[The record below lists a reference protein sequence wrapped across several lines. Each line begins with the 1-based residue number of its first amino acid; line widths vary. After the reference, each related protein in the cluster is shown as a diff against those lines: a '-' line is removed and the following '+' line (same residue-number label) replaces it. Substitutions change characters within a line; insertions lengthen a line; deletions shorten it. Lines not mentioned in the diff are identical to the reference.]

1 MKNIIGID
9 YGERFIG
16 LAIKKKSLN
25 TPYPLKILDSKEVD
39 ILVEIKK
46 VLDGN
51 EIEEIVIGYPIGLN
65 NHETRMT
72 KVVDKFITNDLSK
85 ISELPVIKV
94 DERMTSKLINDD
106 PERYDD
112 LSALEIL
119 NSYLIND

>member
-16 LAIKKKSLN
+16 LAIKKKLLN

-39 ILVEIKK
+39 ILVEIEK
-46 VLDGN
+46 VLHDN

-72 KVVDKFITNDLSK
+72 KVVDKFITKDLSK
-85 ISELPVIKV
+85 ICELPVIKV
-94 DERMTSKLINDD
+94 DERMTSKLINDNN
-106 PERYDD
+106 ERSDD
-112 LSALEIL
+112 LAALEIL
-119 NSYLIND
+119 YSYLIND

>member
-25 TPYPLKILDSKEVD
+25 TPYPLKILDSKKAD
-39 ILVEIKK
+39 ILDEIKK
-46 VLDGN
+46 ILVDN

-72 KVVDKFITNDLSK
+72 KVVDKFITKDLNK
-85 ISELPVIKV
+85 ICELPVIKV
-94 DERMTSKLINDD
+94 DERMTSKLINDNT
-106 PERYDD
+106 ERSDD
-112 LSALEIL
+112 LAALEIL

>member
-16 LAIKKKSLN
+16 LAIKKKLLN

-39 ILVEIKK
+39 ILVEIEK
-46 VLDGN
+46 VLHDN

-72 KVVDKFITNDLSK
+72 KVVDKFITKDLKK
-85 ISELPVIKV
+85 ICELPVIKV
-94 DERMTSKLINDD
+94 DERMTSKLINDNT
-106 PERYDD
+106 ERSDD
-112 LSALEIL
+112 LAALEIL

>member
-39 ILVEIKK
+39 ILVEIKR

-72 KVVDKFITNDLSK
+72 KVVDKFITKGLSK

-106 PERYDD
+106 TERYDD

>member
-16 LAIKKKSLN
+16 LAIKKKLLN

-39 ILVEIKK
+39 ILVEIEK
-46 VLDGN
+46 VLHDN

-72 KVVDKFITNDLSK
+72 KVVDKFITKDLSK
-85 ISELPVIKV
+85 ICELPVIKV
-94 DERMTSKLINDD
+94 DERMTSKLINNNN
-106 PERYDD
+106 ERSDD
-112 LSALEIL
+112 LAALEIL
-119 NSYLIND
+119 YSYLIND

>member
-1 MKNIIGID
+1 M
-9 YGERFIG
+9 
-16 LAIKKKSLN
+16 AIKKKSLN
-25 TPYPLKILDSKEVD
+25 IPYPLKILDSKEAD

-106 PERYDD
+106 TERYDD

>member
-16 LAIKKKSLN
+16 LAIKKKLLN

-39 ILVEIKK
+39 ILVEIEK
-46 VLDGN
+46 VLHDN

-72 KVVDKFITNDLSK
+72 KVVDKFITKDLSK
-85 ISELPVIKV
+85 ICELPFIKV
-94 DERMTSKLINDD
+94 DERMTSKLINDNN
-106 PERYDD
+106 ERTDD
-112 LSALEIL
+112 LAAVEIL

>member
-16 LAIKKKSLN
+16 LAIKKKLLN
-25 TPYPLKILDSKEVD
+25 TSYPLKILDSKEVD
-39 ILVEIKK
+39 ILVEIEK
-46 VLDGN
+46 VLHDN

-72 KVVDKFITNDLSK
+72 KVVDKFISNDLSK
-85 ISELPVIKV
+85 ICELPVVTV
-94 DERMTSKLINDD
+94 DERMTSKLINDNT
-106 PERYDD
+106 ERTDD
-112 LSALEIL
+112 LAAVEIL

>member
-16 LAIKKKSLN
+16 LAIKKKLLN

-39 ILVEIKK
+39 ILVEIEK
-46 VLDGN
+46 VLHDN

-72 KVVDKFITNDLSK
+72 KVVDKFISNDLNK
-85 ISELPVIKV
+85 ICELPVITV
-94 DERMTSKLINDD
+94 DERMTSKLINDNT
-106 PERYDD
+106 ERTDD
-112 LSALEIL
+112 LAAVEIL

>member
-46 VLDGN
+46 ILVGN

-72 KVVDKFITNDLSK
+72 KVVDKFITKGLSK

-106 PERYDD
+106 TERYDD
-112 LSALEIL
+112 LAALEIL